1 MKPSQ
6 LNFSFPKETTVME
19 IPDGKKLRWNTSFIE
34 SRSILNETGIS
45 CFSTTLGRFRVLYE
59 NMDLNT
65 YSLPTGLRR

>member
-19 IPDGKKLRWNTSFIE
+19 IPDEKKLRWNTSFIE

-45 CFSTTLGRFRVLYE
+45 CLRKEFQKLLGEKFSK
-59 NMDLNT
+59 
-65 YSLPTGLRR
+65 